1 MDFKRLILKQRF
13 GTIFAILLFGFVV
26 GMIVRFLL
34 DNVEERDVA
43 NYVRSGL
50 HGAGIA
56 LAAWFVQEYFLA
68 QAHTPAGAV
77 LRRMPVSA
85 EVLLRSLAMTVVI
98 LIVGTALQAALY
110 ARTLQLHWL
119 DSDWF
124 LVHLPLIVAVGL
136 SMSILI
142 STVVEAVRLIGR
154 PMLTSIVLGT
164 YHRPVRE
171 ERIVMFLDLAESTSL
186 AEKLGELRVH
196 DLITRFF
203 YDIDGPID
211 DHGGSILSYVG
222 DEVIVT
228 WPLTGDPV
236 LDARCIACFA
246 AIEARMVN
254 LARDYEREFGAVPRF
269 RAGLH
274 AGPVIVS
281 ECGGVKRQLAYFGDT
296 MNVAAR
302 ICEYCKAS
310 SCNLLVSGAV
320 FGHVALPQDLTASA
334 GERIALRGREQPL
347 EVYQV
352 EACGS

>member
-1 MDFKRLILKQRF
+1 MDFKRLILKQRS

-26 GMIVRFLL
+26 GMIVRYLL
-34 DNVEERDVA
+34 DNVAERDVA

-56 LAAWFVQEYFLA
+56 LAAWIVQEFFLA

-77 LRRMPVSA
+77 LRRMPVLA
-85 EVLLRSLAMTVVI
+85 EVLIRSLVMTVVI
-98 LIVGTALQAALY
+98 LVVGTALQAVLY
-110 ARTLQLHWL
+110 AETLQLRWL
-119 DSDWF
+119 DSSWF
-124 LVHLPLIVAVGL
+124 KVHLPLLVAIGL
-136 SMSILI
+136 SMSLLI
-142 STVVEAVRLIGR
+142 SSVTEAARLIGR
-154 PMLTSIVLGT
+154 PMLGSIVLGT

-171 ERIVMFLDLAESTSL
+171 ELIVMFLDLAESTSL

-203 YDIDGPID
+203 YDIDGPIN

-228 WPLTGDPV
+228 WPVTGDPV
-236 LDARCIACFA
+236 LNARCLACFVAIDARMAS
-246 AIEARMVN
+246 
-254 LARDYEREFGAVPRF
+254 LAGEYQREFGIVPRF

-281 ECGGVKRQLAYFGDT
+281 ECGGLKRQLAYFGDT

-302 ICEYCKAS
+302 ICEYCKARG
-310 SCNLLVSGAV
+310 CRWLVSGAV
-320 FGHVALPQDLTASA
+320 LGQLTLPAKLKISS
-334 GERIALRGREQPL
+334 GESIVLRGREQPL
-347 EVYQV
+347 EIHQMNQV
-352 EACGS
+352 